1 MALSVKEDKN
11 GMVYVKNLK
20 HSVAKSVGELSEIIE
35 KGIRQ
40 RETSRTEMSIES
52 SRSHLITTILIES
65 TNKTLNTV
73 TKGKISLIDLAG
85 SERMNK
91 SNPSH

>member
-1 MALSVKEDKN
+1 
-11 GMVYVKNLK
+11 MVYVKNLK